1 MKKQLLRF
9 STLCLLVMMAIVG
22 RAESITATWDFT
34 NKDVVAEVTAL
45 SGKSEAGT
53 VKAVENNGILLT
65 VEANGQ
71 TIRDNGNS
79 IQTGDGVVFKVPVVS
94 INDVVTV
101 TGYSA
106 PYFAYS
112 INGVDATEAVTAHTA
127 TANEVAKGY
136 VEVVNKGQY
145 LIGIQVVQDTEGP
158 KGEPVAE
165 DVTGTWSYADAGIM
179 EATMA
184 LSGTKE
190 AGEVESIE
198 KNGLKMIVEANGA
211 SFRNNGDNIQV
222 ATGATFKIPVKNAGD
237 LITVNGYPGYSY
249 YTIAGS
255 EELKDNNTYKA
266 KISDA
271 EVGYVAVTS
280 TNNNNYYKSISVV
293 QYAPKEK
300 RTLVNEPA
308 SATFPFNEG
317 TEGQKATFSNADYFL
332 SSKVSHGSNWSI
344 QDKTTYAG
352 TAETRLTPVD
362 QHESDNLTDDDAVSF
377 LFTPKPGFTFTP
389 TRVAFKANRFGTDN
403 GLIDAYWL
411 NSDGTIV
418 ELEKG
423 IKPERNNSDKNT
435 EKSYDITGSTPG
447 EGSCGLKLFLYH
459 LQAGKQIGLA
469 DIVIEGVLN
478 GTEKDVPV
486 LASFKINGNTYAVE
500 DVFGEQY
507 EATLKLPKAEKMV
520 GKENPLTDVV
530 ATTGTVGEITY
541 DEKDN
546 ACTVTIPM
554 TAGDTQMNYVLNVIF
569 KPDYTLEYIGVDGS
583 VLTTQQVEEDAAIGT
598 FAYDINEAPA
608 TKDGYKARGWFK
620 QNVLGEKFTTADVIT
635 ANTKLYAIQTEMET
649 ASTYKKYFF
658 DLADKNFYAEDH
670 EAFNPAGE
678 GFYWHDAQHGWAF
691 KNGNTVDLL
700 VGPKATVTV
709 TLCQYGSGT
718 GIVVKQGE
726 KVLDTLPGIADG
738 DGGTA
743 VYNYEGEAGTLTLE
757 MQCGGEMYIHAMKI
771 VNTAETSFDSQGN
784 WYFVKAG
791 NASSLIDV
799 LDVINGKNAAK
810 DAERA
815 IIFLPDGTYDLD
827 ATVKT
832 AITGHNIS
840 LIGQSMDKTIIVTK
854 PDVSVEGL
862 GKADLLDNSGTNLY
876 LQDLTL
882 QNALDYYAAG
892 SAGRA
897 AVLQDAG
904 NRTIGK
910 NVRML
915 SYQDT
920 YYSSNSK
927 QQAYWE
933 NCDIHG
939 TVDFICGGGD
949 IRFQNTTISLEP
961 RDKNTGKGSRTVV
974 APTTNTSFGYVFDNC
989 LINDLADGK
998 GEWNFG
1004 RTWQNE
1010 PITVY
1015 LNTTLDDNAKNTLIS
1030 TRWIE
1035 KGMNN
1040 KDPKQFGEYGTKDT
1054 AGKNITPASNII
1066 NSHGGAFETILNAEQ
1081 AAAFAYDKMFTDWN
1095 PAFLALQL
1103 DAPADAKYADGKV
1116 TFGVADNGM
1125 TGAAI
1130 FKNGE
1135 FVGISTDGSFDITID
1150 PAQDKL
1156 TIRTANRMGGLGPE
1170 GHVSGTTDIST
1181 LNVERGTL
1189 NDNSIYTLSGQRVAK
1204 ATKGIY
1210 IINGRKVV
1218 IK

>member
-1 MKKQLLRF
+1 
-9 STLCLLVMMAIVG
+9 
-22 RAESITATWDFT
+22 
-34 NKDVVAEVTAL
+34 
-45 SGKSEAGT
+45 
-53 VKAVENNGILLT
+53 
-65 VEANGQ
+65 
-71 TIRDNGNS
+71 
-79 IQTGDGVVFKVPVVS
+79 
-94 INDVVTV
+94 
-101 TGYSA
+101 
-106 PYFAYS
+106 
-112 INGVDATEAVTAHTA
+112 
-127 TANEVAKGY
+127 
-136 VEVVNKGQY
+136 
-145 LIGIQVVQDTEGP
+145 
-158 KGEPVAE
+158 
-165 DVTGTWSYADAGIM
+165 
-179 EATMA
+179 
-184 LSGTKE
+184 
-190 AGEVESIE
+190 
-198 KNGLKMIVEANGA
+198 
-211 SFRNNGDNIQV
+211 
-222 ATGATFKIPVKNAGD
+222 
-237 LITVNGYPGYSY
+237 
-249 YTIAGS
+249 
-255 EELKDNNTYKA
+255 
-266 KISDA
+266 
-271 EVGYVAVTS
+271 
-280 TNNNNYYKSISVV
+280 
-293 QYAPKEK
+293 
-300 RTLVNEPA
+300 
-308 SATFPFNEG
+308 
-317 TEGQKATFSNADYFL
+317 
-332 SSKVSHGSNWSI
+332 
-344 QDKTTYAG
+344 
-352 TAETRLTPVD
+352 
-362 QHESDNLTDDDAVSF
+362 
-377 LFTPKPGFTFTP
+377 
-389 TRVAFKANRFGTDN
+389 
-403 GLIDAYWL
+403 
-411 NSDGTIV
+411 
-418 ELEKG
+418 
-423 IKPERNNSDKNT
+423 
-435 EKSYDITGSTPG
+435 
-447 EGSCGLKLFLYH
+447 
-459 LQAGKQIGLA
+459 
-469 DIVIEGVLN
+469 
-478 GTEKDVPV
+478 
-486 LASFKINGNTYAVE
+486 
-500 DVFGEQY
+500 
-507 EATLKLPKAEKMV
+507 
-520 GKENPLTDVV
+520 
-530 ATTGTVGEITY
+530 
-541 DEKDN
+541 
-546 ACTVTIPM
+546 
-554 TAGDTQMNYVLNVIF
+554 
-569 KPDYTLEYIGVDGS
+569 
-583 VLTTQQVEEDAAIGT
+583 
-598 FAYDINEAPA
+598 
-608 TKDGYKARGWFK
+608 
-620 QNVLGEKFTTADVIT
+620 
-635 ANTKLYAIQTEMET
+635 
-649 ASTYKKYFF
+649 
-658 DLADKNFYAEDH
+658 
-670 EAFNPAGE
+670 
-678 GFYWHDAQHGWAF
+678 
-691 KNGNTVDLL
+691 
-700 VGPKATVTV
+700 
-709 TLCQYGSGT
+709 
-718 GIVVKQGE
+718 
-726 KVLDTLPGIADG
+726 
-738 DGGTA
+738 
-743 VYNYEGEAGTLTLE
+743 
-757 MQCGGEMYIHAMKI
+757 MKI

-799 LDVINGKNAAK
+799 LDVVNGKNAAK

-1010 PITVY
+1010 PICVY
-1015 LNTTLDDNAKNTLIS
+1015 LNTTLSDGAKNTLIS

-1040 KDPKQFGEYGTKDT
+1040 KDPKIFGEYGTKDA
-1054 AGKNITPASNII
+1054 AGNNITPNSNII

-1135 FVGISTDGSFDITID
+1135 FMGVSIDGSFDIAID

-1170 GHVSGTTDIST
+1170 GHVAGTTDIKT

-1189 NDNSIYTLSGQRVAK
+1189 NDNSYYNLAGQRVAQP
-1204 ATKGIY
+1204 TKGLY